1 MIFEIHR
8 EGNLQCHLLYLFCSV
23 DDDYERMR
31 IQKEK
36 EREALRQQIEARKK
50 EEARIAAKEAEE
62 KRHHREQEKE
72 IKKHQRE
79 QERMSRQDELLAK
92 QIEEKK
98 RIEDIR
104 REAKEK
110 RSQGMTTVTKPEGG
124 VHDAWGGRGHG
135 VPSLS
140 AHSMFEDFCSFSF
153 PEWPLLVRL
162 N

>member
-1 MIFEIHR
+1 MSP
-8 EGNLQCHLLYLFCSV
+8 LYLFCSV
-23 DDDYERMR
+23 DDDYEKMR

-72 IKKHQRE
+72 IKRHQRE

-110 RSQGMTTVTKPEGG
+110 RSQEMTTVTKPEGG
-124 VHDAWGGRGHG
+124 DHDAWGGCGLWYLWWVR
-135 VPSLS
+135 SW
-140 AHSMFEDFCSFSF
+140 C
-153 PEWPLLVRL
+153 LLPNCTFNV
-162 N
+162 